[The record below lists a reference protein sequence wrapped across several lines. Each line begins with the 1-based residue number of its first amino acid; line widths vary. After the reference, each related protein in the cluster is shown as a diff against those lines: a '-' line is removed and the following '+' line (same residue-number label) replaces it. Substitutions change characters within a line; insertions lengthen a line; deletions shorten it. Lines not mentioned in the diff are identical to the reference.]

1 MATIST
7 RVNEKLMEDIE
18 EFMEE
23 EKLDKSIAL
32 RKLIAEALEE
42 WKKEKALDLL
52 EKGRITFTK
61 AAEIAEMNVWDFSNL
76 VKEKKIAWIKD
87 GEKIEKDI
95 VIDADI

>member
-18 EFMEE
+18 KFMEE

-42 WKKEKALDLL
+42 WKKERALNLL
-52 EKGRITFTK
+52 EGGRITFTK
-61 AAEIAEMNVWDFSNL
+61 AAEIAEMNIWDFSEL
-76 VKEKKIAWIKD
+76 VKEKKITWIKD
-87 GEKIEKDI
+87 RDKIKGDI
-95 VIDADI
+95 EAS

>member
-18 EFMEE
+18 KFMDE

-42 WKKEKALDLL
+42 WKKERSIDLL

-61 AAEIAEMNVWDFSNL
+61 AAEIAEMNIWDFSEL
-76 VKEKKIAWIKD
+76 VKEKKIIWIKD
-87 GEKIEKDI
+87 RDKIKGDI
-95 VIDADI
+95 EAS

>member
-18 EFMEE
+18 KFMEE

-42 WKKEKALDLL
+42 WKKERSIDLL
-52 EKGRITFTK
+52 EKGRITFAK
-61 AAEIAEMNVWDFSNL
+61 AAEIAEMNIWDFSEL
-76 VKEKKIAWIKD
+76 VKEKKITWIKD
-87 GEKIEKDI
+87 RDKIKGDI
-95 VIDADI
+95 EAS

>member
-23 EKLDKSIAL
+23 EKLDKSITL